1 MKMYKVNIAAIMLIL
16 MGGFSCTKDSQV
28 NTFQWDDSQQQEEFR
43 PVNQGTKSSYFAID
57 GNIVSFAVPYLV
69 GTQVSDGF
77 PIPDDVNPNSFIHH
91 KLIWLIMAKGTN
103 VTTLAPIITLAPGAT
118 ITWIYY
124 RTIDGQDVF
133 NQVDY
138 TEIAEVGAQNFQTPV
153 QYKVITSDGSVT
165 KYSFR
170 ANVLGDVLP

>member
-1 MKMYKVNIAAIMLIL
+1 MKMYKINIAAIMLIL
-16 MGGFSCTKDSQV
+16 MGGFSCTKDSQEH
-28 NTFQWDDSQQQEEFR
+28 TFQWDGSQQQEEFR

-57 GNIVSFAVPYLV
+57 GNIISFSVPYLV
-69 GTQVSDGF
+69 GTVVSEDYL
-77 PIPDDVNPNSFIHH
+77 IPDDGDPNALIHNR
-91 KLIWLIMAKGTN
+91 IIVLIMAKGTN
-103 VTTLAPIITLAPGAT
+103 VTTLAPIITLAPCAT

-138 TEIAEVGAQNFQTPV
+138 TGIAEVGTQNFRTPV
-153 QYKVITSDGSVT
+153 QYKVITSDSSVT

-170 ANVLGDVLP
+170 ANAVGDVLP

>member
-1 MKMYKVNIAAIMLIL
+1 MKQNIIKSIVLFALFL
-16 MGGFSCTKDSQV
+16 GWFSCTNDSREH
-28 NTFQWDDSQQQEEFR
+28 TFQWDGSQQQEEFR

-57 GNIVSFAVPYLV
+57 GNMISFAVPYLV
-69 GTQVSDGF
+69 GTHVSEDF
-77 PIPDDVNPNSFIHH
+77 PIPDDGDPNAFIHH
-91 KLIWLIMAKGTN
+91 RLIWLIMAKGTD
-103 VTTLAPIITLAPGAT
+103 VTTLAPIITLAPCAT

-138 TEIAEVGAQNFQTPV
+138 TGIAEVGTQNFRTPV
-153 QYKVITSDGSVT
+153 QYKVITSDSSVT

-170 ANVLGDVLP
+170 ANAVGDVLP